1 MRFRKLEIVVVGL
14 TLAFVCFIGGYFTGM
29 KSSVAVVSANARYEE
44 PLQNNNTGT
53 NEHSPAAAVQSAA
66 PPENKASGAVEP
78 PLAET
83 GEEQPADVVGI
94 PRVSD
99 GRINI
104 NTASRAELTD
114 LPGIGNVLAGR
125 IVDYRAS
132 NGQFAHIEDIRKV
145 SGIGE
150 KRFEAIRDRITVGQN

>member
-29 KSSVAVVSANARYEE
+29 KSSVAVVSTYARYEE
-44 PLQNNNTGT
+44 PQQNNNTGT
-53 NEHSPAAAVQSAA
+53 NEHSPDAAMPTVV
-66 PPENKASGAVEP
+66 PPESKAAGAAGPPSVE
-78 PLAET
+78 A
-83 GEEQPADVVGI
+83 GEERPVDSVGI
-94 PRVSD
+94 PRESD

-132 NGQFAHIEDIRKV
+132 NGQFSRIEDIRKV